1 MKVEVSIDIYL
12 PHCVSPHLT
21 LV

>member
-1 MKVEVSIDIYL
+1 MKVVVSIDIYL